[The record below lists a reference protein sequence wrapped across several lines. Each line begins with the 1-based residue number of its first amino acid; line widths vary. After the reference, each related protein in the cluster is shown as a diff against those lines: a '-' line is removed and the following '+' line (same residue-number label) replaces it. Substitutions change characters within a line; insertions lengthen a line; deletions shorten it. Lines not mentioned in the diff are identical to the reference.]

1 MLYAFLAYHDETV
14 ITALTPGEDDA
25 LMVELHKVHDQ
36 LAADGRLG
44 PAARLGPTAQATTWR
59 RNGDKAMVID
69 GPFAETKELI
79 AGYWIWQC
87 KSRDEA
93 IEWLKRAPFNEV
105 HNGTTVVEVRQIFSP
120 EDFAPVD
127 PTGELAR
134 KEEELRREVEA
145 RQKRS

>member
-59 RNGDKAMVID
+59 RSGDKAMVID
-69 GPFAETKELI
+69 GHFAETKEQLLGFYVI
-79 AGYWIWQC
+79 DCQ
-87 KSRDEA
+87 SLEA
-93 IEWLKRAPFNEV
+93 ALETAAALGKANPSAV
-105 HNGTTVVEVRQIFSP
+105 YEVRPIPLFLP
-120 EDFAPVD
+120 GVLPDGA
-127 PTGELAR
+127 A
-134 KEEELRREVEA
+134 
-145 RQKRS
+145 